1 MISSI
6 VYTGKEIKVKVN
18 TKRKYMNSWAP
29 RNTLSNDEWVTK
41 EIWKE
46 IIKFLELNENGNKT

>member
-1 MISSI
+1 
-6 VYTGKEIKVKVN
+6 
-18 TKRKYMNSWAP
+18 MNSWTP

-46 IIKFLELNENGNKT
+46 ITKFLELNENGNKT